1 METRSS
7 GMFGKY
13 FLENFLR
20 FRMPRPHGNSFG
32 RNLAR
37 ILEQSEQADG
47 GGFEARGSSIAT
59 ALHDEAEA
67 RGVPQSGSA
76 KSGPCSIAQAAI
88 CVRELNPSFRSTLE
102 TWVSTVRLVILSS
115 SAMRL
120 LV

>member
-1 METRSS
+1 LFEGSPFVQAPMVAAHVA
-7 GMFGKY
+7 GV
-13 FLENFLR
+13 
-20 FRMPRPHGNSFG
+20 HGPPPV
-32 RNLAR
+32 
-37 ILEQSEQADG
+37 EQADG
-47 GGFEARGSSIAT
+47 GGFEARGSSIAI